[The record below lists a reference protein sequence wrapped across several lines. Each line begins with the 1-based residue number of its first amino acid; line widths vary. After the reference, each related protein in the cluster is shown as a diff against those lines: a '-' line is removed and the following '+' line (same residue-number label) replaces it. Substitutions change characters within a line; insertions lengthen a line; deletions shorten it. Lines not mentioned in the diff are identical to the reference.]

1 MCHKVYECKLK
12 CVWWQD
18 WLQLKRLTTNRIRY
32 NNYCCCCFALL
43 KGVQFFN
50 QINAVKWNRW
60 QLMVTIVIMRLKYL
74 WYTTMTMTMTTTTTT
89 TTTMTAMFNSIQY
102 DNEYEVRRRMLKR
115 ASSLVRFIR
124 LLFWTPRMVFTWV
137 RRYFNFTIFILLL
150 DSYTLLF
157 FYFVVSLFFF
167 FCYFYNIF
175 PSLVNIF
182 KELSSKCREGAYTV
196 CLRDCLV
203 PYDICCWL
211 RLLS

>member
-1 MCHKVYECKLK
+1 MCHKFYECKLK

-18 WLQLKRLTTNRIRY
+18 SDYNWSVWLQTAYGITITAAVDV
-32 NNYCCCCFALL
+32 ALL

-50 QINAVKWNRW
+50 RINTVKWNRW

-74 WYTTMTMTMTTTTTT
+74 WYTTMTM

-150 DSYTLLF
+150 DSYALFLYFSTFFSYFFLLF
-157 FYFVVSLFFF
+157 QHFFF
-167 FCYFYNIF
+167 FFYNIF

-182 KELSSKCREGAYTV
+182 QRVVVELQGGIYSV
-196 CLRDCLV
+196 
-203 PYDICCWL
+203 
-211 RLLS
+211 